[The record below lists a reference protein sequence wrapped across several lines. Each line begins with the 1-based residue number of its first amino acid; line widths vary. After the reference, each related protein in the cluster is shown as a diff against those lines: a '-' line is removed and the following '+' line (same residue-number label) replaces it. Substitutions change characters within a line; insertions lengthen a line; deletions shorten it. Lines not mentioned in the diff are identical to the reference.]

1 MAVGQVSSV
10 NYDNWQLIAT
20 NTTTS
25 GTTSSF
31 TGLSGYKKYLVTVN
45 GVTFAADTS
54 LVMTFN
60 SSTADYVSSFAA
72 ENQSTTARYT
82 SSGTTNLRFSNT
94 TTRTF
99 KGLVEINNI
108 LAGPKL
114 VTLNLLAH
122 GAGGDDIVQGTG
134 FWNDTAAVT
143 QINFTSTS
151 GSTAFTAGSISL
163 YGLAA

>member
-1 MAVGQVSSV
+1 MATGTVSST

-31 TGLSGYKKYLVTVN
+31 TGLAGYKKYLVTIN
-45 GVTFAADTS
+45 GVNFNSNSAF
-54 LVMTFN
+54 VMTFN
-60 SSTADYVSSFAA
+60 SSSANYASAYSA
-72 ENQSTTARYT
+72 ENPSTSARPTYDGDSYLRFNNTSTTVFR
-82 SSGTTNLRFSNT
+82 GLLQIDNL
-94 TTRTF
+94 
-99 KGLVEINNI
+99 

-114 VTLNLLAH
+114 VTANITATGATNETVH
-122 GAGGDDIVQGTG
+122 GIG

-143 QINFTSTS
+143 QINFTSAS
-151 GSTAFTAGSISL
+151 GSATFIAGSISL